1 MTTPPEKDLE
11 RIAKLE
17 TPEQCELFERNA
29 IRKARYDLAVGAR
42 KRALELRALAHGASN
57 QAERECLEAIYAYE
71 RVLTEKHKKKTPA
84 SRTWQMVKRHGILG
98 AVERAVNRKDETIG
112 YRALVEMGLED
123 YAFEAVVVRYP
134 SLFLPEAVERSKAR
148 IRERTSN

>member
-29 IRKARYDLAVGAR
+29 IRKVRSDLAVAAR

-57 QAERECLEAIYAYE
+57 KAERECLEAIYAYE
-71 RVLTEKHKKKTPA
+71 QVLTEKHKKKTPA
-84 SRTWQMVKRHGILG
+84 SRG
-98 AVERAVNRKDETIG
+98 ALSKSFFAG
-112 YRALVEMGLED
+112 G
-123 YAFEAVVVRYP
+123 AFKG
-134 SLFLPEAVERSKAR
+134 SH
-148 IRERTSN
+148 